1 MLAALLSFAVFAGL
15 LTITPG
21 LDTMVVVRT
30 AAVSGRAAGFAA
42 ALGVGL
48 GCLCWAIAGGL
59 GLTALLT
66 ASELAY
72 DVVRWV
78 GAAYLFVLGV
88 RALRS
93 YWTRSVASRSV
104 GSDSVSSGWVAD
116 EAPLSLPVRTPAS
129 AFRVGLLTNLLN
141 PKIGVFY
148 LAALP
153 QFLPHDV
160 PSLPAS
166 IALGAVHDVEGLI
179 WFTLLI
185 FVVGRAAALLARPRV
200 QRRLEALTGIA
211 FIGFGVKLALTRD

>member
-66 ASELAY
+66 ASQLAY
-72 DVVRWV
+72 DMVRWA
-78 GAAYLFVLGV
+78 GAGYLFVLGV
-88 RALRS
+88 RALWSARS
-93 YWTRSVASRSV
+93 RRSSV
-104 GSDSVSSGWVAD
+104 
-116 EAPLSLPVRTPAS
+116 EAPVVVPVRTPGS

-153 QFLPHDV
+153 QFLPRGV

-166 IALGAVHDVEGLI
+166 IALGVVHDVEGLV

-185 FVVGRAAALLARPRV
+185 FVVSRAATLLARPRV
-200 QRRLEALTGIA
+200 QRRLEALTGVA